1 MGSAAER
8 EVTLDSAPF
17 QATLTRPD
25 NVEGSQFQDGAGAQ
39 SSKKSGHHL
48 IGVLRGEGI
57 GPVVVDI
64 ALELLAVIT
73 ASGGPRF
80 QFECGG
86 PIGIESLSRCGIE
99 LNSEVVAFCE
109 SIFSRRGAILAGPGG
124 GRFVYDLRRRFDL
137 YFKLSPIRSCGA
149 LTSTGPVDVESP
161 SDVDIMVVRENIGGV
176 YQGSWQT
183 EYSASA
189 GRVESHSFSYS
200 EHDVRRLLK
209 QACLQAGRRRGS
221 VTVVTKFGGVPGIS
235 DLWRSCA
242 IEIAREVG
250 VSPRFL
256 DIDCAAYKL
265 VKSPAEFDVI
275 AAPNLFGDILGDLGG
290 VLVGSRGLTYSG
302 NFADNGAAVFQTNHG
317 AAYDLVGKDLA
328 NPAGQILSLAFLLR
342 EHLGLV
348 REANLIEEAL
358 VRVWKMGWRTA
369 DLMARG
375 CRQVGTSRM
384 GGLVLEALR
393 QLADSLDSGV
403 TKGSARRSE
412 NGHGAPAQGASRG
425 QGTLLPAAVAEGSHY
440 RTDTDAAAVI
450 RHYSPRRPD
459 VVLWD
464 VPDCD
469 PQTVARATAAARRAW
484 GPWNE
489 VEAEGRAAILL
500 SWSAILENDPDAWAV
515 QIAEEIGKPVGQ
527 ARAELLRTAAML
539 RAVAAR
545 KGAAEPR
552 RQGDRAVI
560 YRRSHGCVALITP
573 WNSPVYIPIGK
584 VAPALLFGNSVVWKP
599 APAASALSI
608 RLLETFAAAG
618 GPPGVLNLVC
628 GGHRAALSLISDA
641 AVDAVSLTGAQ
652 SAGFAAQA
660 ICARRSIP
668 FQGELGGNNAAIVWS
683 DTDLPRAAAL
693 VAEGAFGMAGQ
704 RCTAN
709 RRVIVDVRCLP
720 EFRDLIVNATARLP
734 WGDPF
739 EENTEVGPLIS
750 AEAAHRVAGAVN
762 QAAAQGYEH
771 LAPHREIQS
780 ATPCSEVETFYPP
793 TIIICDDP
801 ESEIVQQET
810 FGPVLVIQ
818 PARSWDDAMKLC
830 NGVRQGLA
838 AALFSPNEERRRQ
851 FLRGAKAGIL
861 KLDRSTTDAE
871 IDLPFGGRRTSG
883 AEPAEHGDS
892 DVEFYT
898 RVQAVY
904 E

>member
-1 MGSAAER
+1 M
-8 EVTLDSAPF
+8 LDSAPY
-17 QATLTRPD
+17 QPTLASPD
-25 NVEGSQFQDGAGAQ
+25 TVEGSQIQDGASAQ
-39 SSKKSGHHL
+39 TSKKSGHQL
-48 IGVLRGEGI
+48 IGILRGEGI

-64 ALELLAVIT
+64 ALELLALIT
-73 ASGGPRF
+73 DSGGPRF
-80 QFECGG
+80 QFEYGG
-86 PIGIESLSRCGIE
+86 PIGIESLSRCGTE

-109 SIFSRRGAILAGPGG
+109 SIFSRGGAILAGPGG

-137 YFKLSPIRSCGA
+137 YFKLSPIRSCDV
-149 LTSTGPVDVESP
+149 LTSTVPVDGEP
-161 SDVDIMVVRENIGGV
+161 ASDVDIMVVRENIGGV

-183 EYSASA
+183 EYAASV

-209 QACLQAGRRRGS
+209 KACLQAASRRGS
-221 VTVVTKFGGVPGIS
+221 VTVVTKVGGIPGIS

-250 VSPRFL
+250 VSPTFL

-265 VKSPAEFDVI
+265 IKSPAEFDVI

-302 NFADNGAAVFQTNHG
+302 NFADDGAAVFQTNHG
-317 AAYDLVGKDLA
+317 AAYDLAGKDLA

-342 EHLGLV
+342 QHLGLV
-348 REANLIEEAL
+348 REANLIEESL

-369 DLMARG
+369 DMMARG

-384 GGLVLEALR
+384 GALVLEALR
-393 QLADSLDSGV
+393 QLADSPDNGV
-403 TKGSARRSE
+403 TNGSARRSE
-412 NGHGAPAQGASRG
+412 NGHGAPAHRASRG
-425 QGTLLPAAVAEGSHY
+425 QGTLLPAAVVEGSHCH
-440 RTDTDAAAVI
+440 TDTDAAAVI

-469 PQTVARATAAARRAW
+469 PQTVARATAAAGRAW

-489 VEAEGRAAILL
+489 VEAEGRAEILL
-500 SWSAILENDPDAWAV
+500 SWSAILENDRDAWAV
-515 QIAEEIGKPVGQ
+515 QIAEEIGKPAGQ
-527 ARAELLRTAAML
+527 ARAEILRTAAML

-545 KGAAEPR
+545 KGAVAPR
-552 RQGDRAVI
+552 RQGDRVII

-584 VAPALLFGNSVVWKP
+584 IAPALLFGNSVVWKP

-608 RLLETFAAAG
+608 RLLKTFAAAG

-628 GGHRAALSLISDA
+628 GGHRAVLSLIADA
-641 AVDAVSLTGAQ
+641 AVEAVSLTGAQ
-652 SAGFAAQA
+652 AAGTSAQA

-683 DTDLPRAAAL
+683 DADLPRAAEL
-693 VAEGAFGMAGQ
+693 IAEGAFGMAGQ

-709 RRVIVDVRCLP
+709 RRAIVDVSCLT
-720 EFRDLIVNATARLP
+720 EFLNLLKEATARLR

-739 EENTEVGPLIS
+739 EENTQVGPLIS
-750 AEAAHRVAGAVN
+750 AEAAHRVAGAVD
-762 QAAAQGYEH
+762 QAAAQGYER
-771 LAPHREIQS
+771 LAPHRESHS

-793 TIIICDDP
+793 TIILCDAP

-818 PARSWDDAMKLC
+818 PARSWDLAMELC

-838 AALFSPNEERRRQ
+838 AALFSPDQARRRQ

-861 KLDRSTTDAE
+861 KLDRSTSDAE
-871 IDLPFGGRRTSG
+871 IDLPFGGWKTSG
-883 AEPAEHGDS
+883 AGPAEHGDW

-898 RVQAVY
+898 RVQTVY